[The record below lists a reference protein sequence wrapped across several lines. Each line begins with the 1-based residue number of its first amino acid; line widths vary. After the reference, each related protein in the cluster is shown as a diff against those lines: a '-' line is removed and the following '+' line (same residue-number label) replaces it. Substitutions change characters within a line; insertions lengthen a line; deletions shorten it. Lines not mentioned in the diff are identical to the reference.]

1 MSAGNRGGIIFGI
14 IIAMSAVFCYFV
26 PFVLLPNLEMAMALP
41 VIQLPGEILIKDVP
55 FIGNF
60 TNTAVGIILADIAVI
75 AIALIIR
82 NPKLVPEGFQNFFE
96 IIIEY
101 LYGLAKQVAGEKTGT
116 RIFPLVASIF
126 LIVLMAN
133 WIELIPGVDSVGLIH
148 CAPEGKQGYPIRTD
162 DGEFKT
168 FNFLKVSEV
177 GIGADKEIATE
188 ADYHACEAKWF
199 GIVEHDE
206 EAESSE
212 EDPTHTED
220 EGATEGEA
228 DTAENTEATNAE
240 DAEDGEHDEAVTT
253 EDHSEGG
260 DAAEEGHG
268 EANADLFVVT
278 PFVRAA
284 ATDLNMTLA
293 LALISFFTIQF
304 YGVRELGIGYFAKF
318 INLPALGSMGENPM
332 GLMDFAVGLLEIVS
346 ELSKILS
353 FGFRLFGNI
362 FAGQVLLFVMAFL
375 VATLLPVGFYGLEIF
390 VGLIQAYVFF
400 MLTLVFSGMA
410 TISHHG
416 DDDHDH

>member
-1 MSAGNRGGIIFGI
+1 MSAGNRGGIVFGI
-14 IIAMSAVFCYFV
+14 IIFMSVVFCYFV
-26 PFVLLPNLEMAMALP
+26 PIVLLPSLDMAMALP

-60 TNTAVGIILADIAVI
+60 TNTAVGIILADIAVL
-75 AIALIIR
+75 AIALVIR
-82 NPKLVPEGFQNFFE
+82 NPKMVPEGFQNFFE
-96 IIIEY
+96 IVIEY

-133 WIELIPGVDSVGLIH
+133 WIELIPMVDSVGLIH
-148 CAPEGKQGYPIRTD
+148 CAEEGKKGYPIQTEY
-162 DGEFKT
+162 DGPLEGGVHLLQVT
-168 FNFLKVSEV
+168 EALD
-177 GIGADKEIATE
+177 GGTLATE

-199 GIVEHDE
+199 GHAGDHAE
-206 EAESSE
+206 EADTTHTESESAVDSEAVVTEGGEGENAESSE
-212 EDPTHTED
+212 T
-220 EGATEGEA
+220 G
-228 DTAENTEATNAE
+228 ENTEVAAATE
-240 DAEDGEHDEAVTT
+240 VQ
-253 EDHSEGG
+253 SEGG
-260 DAAEEGHG
+260 TAAEEGHD
-268 EANADLFVVT
+268 EANPDLLVVT

-293 LALISFFTIQF
+293 LALISFFTIQM

-318 INLPALGSMGENPM
+318 INLPALGTLSKNPM

-375 VATLLPVGFYGLEIF
+375 VATLLPSAFYGLELF

-416 DDDHDH
+416 DDDHDHH